1 MFRKK
6 IKNIQA
12 KYTHMY
18 LYLNTHTCRRISL
31 HTHTCT
37 YTHNTY
43 IYITIN
49 KLCAAVTVSAQKHL
63 FFKDFKVQSSRYL
76 CTSLTH
82 AYTRTYIYLII
93 YICPTSNFALLCGIT
108 NFVTVVNRTRQS
120 NRQRLNIIYTES
132 TNNWPKLERSSGS
145 FIYQQKSPPVFLNTN
160 RTSNWQSSIIK
171 FR

>member
-1 MFRKK
+1 MCRKK

-18 LYLNTHTCRRISL
+18 LYINTHTCRRISL

-108 NFVTVVNRTRQS
+108 NFVTPCLRFDRTWPVVNRTR
-120 NRQRLNIIYTES
+120 
-132 TNNWPKLERSSGS
+132 
-145 FIYQQKSPPVFLNTN
+145 
-160 RTSNWQSSIIK
+160 
-171 FR
+171 